1 MKDLLKQS
9 VGIDISKS
17 DFHCCVCRLD
27 KEMKTYFSSIK
38 KFKNSKKGFNALLKW
53 SKSQLEPNIST
64 TYLMEATGV
73 YYEELAYFLHDK
85 GLNVQVVLPN
95 MSKNYLKS
103 LNIKT
108 KTDSVDAKYLSQF
121 GVERDIPLWNP
132 PPAFF
137 KKLRSLTRYHCQ
149 LQEQKTVFAN
159 MLHSVEYTHEPDA
172 FVEKSIKQSIKVIEK
187 QIKDCEKRI
196 KDLMAKDPEFS
207 ERIKNVTTIKG
218 VGIMTAATIIS
229 ETQGFYMFNNIKQ
242 LVSYSGYDVVER
254 QSGSSVKGKTRISK
268 KGNKYIRRALYFPA
282 ISAVRF
288 SKHMKDFYTRIFERS
303 YQKMV
308 SYVAVQRK
316 LLVLLKEGE

>member
-1 MKDLLKQS
+1 
-9 VGIDISKS
+9 
-17 DFHCCVCRLD
+17 
-27 KEMKTYFSSIK
+27 
-38 KFKNSKKGFNALLKW
+38 
-53 SKSQLEPNIST
+53 
-64 TYLMEATGV
+64 MEATGV

-85 GLNVQVVLPN
+85 GLSVQVVLPN

-108 KTDSVDAKYLSQF
+108 KTDKIDAKYLSQF

-132 PPAFF
+132 PPVFF
-137 KKLRSLTRYHCQ
+137 KRLRSLTRYHCQ
-149 LQEQKTVFAN
+149 LQEQKTVFSN
-159 MLHSVEYTHEPDA
+159 MLHSVDFTHDSDA
-172 FVEKSIKQSIKVIEK
+172 YVEKSIKQTIKVIEK

-196 KDLMAKDPEFS
+196 KDLIAEDPDVN

-218 VGIMTAATIIS
+218 VGIMTVATIIS
-229 ETQGFYMFNNIKQ
+229 ETQGFHIFNSIKQ

-254 QSGSSVKGKTRISK
+254 QSGSSIKGKTRISK

-282 ISAVRF
+282 LSSVRF
-288 SKHMKDFYTRIFERS
+288 NKHMKEFYTRIFERR

-316 LLVLLKEGE
+316 LLTLIYTLWKNNEVYDESKVAPI